1 MAIAS
6 YGAAISVSPAAP
18 SRMDADIHDKPAD
31 AGDLTRH
38 LEAGNEMSM
47 MPRRQQMFVQQHW
60 ETSWSRQQKPW

>member
-1 MAIAS
+1 
-6 YGAAISVSPAAP
+6 
-18 SRMDADIHDKPAD
+18 MDADIHDKPAD